1 MIYLLIHGSRLF
13 HLGTIGL
20 SLCCPY
26 FCVSEAEKNAT
37 YFLEQTSLRSKYY
50 ERNIVFYIEK
60 GIYSSHFAVKIPR
73 NLLND
78 PVAEEDNDIEENIV
92 YTTEHA
98 ARDETRHLKGN

>member
-1 MIYLLIHGSRLF
+1 MVCHYVVHIFASQKRK
-13 HLGTIGL
+13 
-20 SLCCPY
+20 
-26 FCVSEAEKNAT
+26 KNAT

-73 NLLND
+73 NLIND
-78 PVAEEDNDIEENIV
+78 PVVEDDIEENVV

-98 ARDETRHLKGN
+98 AHDETRHLKGN